1 MSKRAIVYTRVSSE
15 GQDGEDSYQ
24 PRRTGPRVRRLRRGE
39 GIRGLVQTFR
49 EIASGADRRR
59 PMFRQMLDAAR
70 AGDVDVLVVWRSDRI
85 ARGVSSAAELL
96 EAIEIHDVDGRV
108 RP

>member
-15 GQDGEDSYQ
+15 GQDGEDS
-24 PRRTGPRVRRLRRGE
+24 TSLD
-39 GIRGLVQTFR
+39 VQAQECADYAEAKGYTVVTTYR

-70 AGDVDVLVVWRSDRI
+70 AGDVDVLVVWRSPTGSLGESP
-85 ARGVSSAAELL
+85 ARLNCLRQS
-96 EAIEIHDVDGRV
+96 RFTT
-108 RP
+108 